1 MKINNGGLLKSNFYI
16 FLVVTLVCYGYS
28 VAVRYEQK
36 MVWEETPSRYFIG
49 ETPMMTTL
57 DSYYWLRLAREFHS
71 GTTGKNDPLRN
82 FPDGKNLEAPIISIL
97 IAAVAPLFN
106 DNFHKAG
113 FYLMMVLSGLFI
125 FPLAVYFYSM
135 GYPMAGFL
143 GGLIGTISYEYLIR
157 TGIGRV
163 DTDALILFFPF
174 LIAVLLLKA
183 SQARAIRFVLIYSF
197 LAGAAAYLL
206 TEWWGKSAFVLP
218 FAGTLFLA
226 VLFNQPGDKSENID
240 RKERKS
246 IFRRLISWRHLLTS
260 FLAMI
265 LFIVCAIG
273 FETKRLRSLE
283 FVSKPVEYIEQY
295 IGVSDKVEISETN
308 KITFPNVLRTITETK
323 RLPIKK
329 SLGHL
334 LRSPTLS
341 AIGLIGFLIFLIGHW
356 KKLIPLLPVF
366 VVGLLVFH
374 SARRFGVFL
383 GPFVGIGYGYLLTI
397 LLAFIYRQIP
407 MIRRLP
413 ARSNPNGGSVDW
425 SQGKWSRLNELP
437 GYGIAL
443 VFFLVVSLTTA
454 TGHIP
459 KPSVPPQN
467 IFSFLFLKDNLPK
480 DSAIYTWWD
489 YGYALT
495 ETTNRA
501 TFHDG
506 GSQTSPKT
514 YFIAKSF
521 VSDSQSELYNTIS
534 YLASEGA
541 GGIYQM
547 IDEHV
552 PDEDLFETVLANPPV
567 LSKGNVFVVYTKDLM
582 GKYGAINSIGRWDSV
597 KQRPGPRTGYRILKC
612 NQLKGFEL
620 LCQGRSVNLIKES
633 SIGGIPLKQTVIID
647 DGYVKRRIQHSR
659 EHGKYLQILVKGRK
673 LISVQIVSKRVFFSN
688 FNQMFLLGKY
698 DETLFKQYYNA
709 FPWTR
714 VFQARSNGQPNTDV
728 KSDSI

>member
-1 MKINNGGLLKSNFYI
+1 MKINNSGLLKSNLYI

-28 VAVRYEQK
+28 VAVRYQQK
-36 MVWEETPSRYFIG
+36 MAWEETPSRYFVD

-57 DSYYWLRLAREFHS
+57 DSYYWLRLAREFDS

-82 FPDGKNLEAPIISIL
+82 FPDGKNLKAPIISVL
-97 IAAVAPLFN
+97 IAVIAPFFN

-113 FYLMMVLSGLFI
+113 FYLMMLLSGLFI
-125 FPLAVYFYSM
+125 FPLAAYFYSM
-135 GYPMAGFL
+135 GYPMAGLL

-183 SQARAIRFVLIYSF
+183 SQARAMRLVLIYSC

-206 TEWWGKSAFVLP
+206 TEWWGKSAYVLP

-226 VLFNQPGDKSENID
+226 VLFNQPGYRSENID
-240 RKERKS
+240 QKEAKS
-246 IFRRLISWRHLLTS
+246 IIRRLISWRHLVTGI
-260 FLAMI
+260 LAMI

-273 FETKRLRSLE
+273 FETERLQSLE
-283 FVSKPVEYIEQY
+283 FVRKPVEYIEQY
-295 IGVSDKVEISETN
+295 IGRSDKVEISETN
-308 KITFPNVLRTITETK
+308 KITFPNVLWTITETK
-323 RLPIKK
+323 RFPIKK

-356 KKLIPLLPVF
+356 KKLIPLLPIF
-366 VVGLLVFH
+366 AVGLLVFH

-397 LLAFIYRQIP
+397 LLTFIYRQIP
-407 MIRRLP
+407 MIRRWP
-413 ARSNPNGGSVDW
+413 ARSNPNGSSVDW
-425 SQGKWSRLNELP
+425 SQGKWSRLNELS

-454 TGHIP
+454 TGLIP

-534 YLASEGA
+534 YLASEGT

-567 LSKGNVFVVYTKDLM
+567 LSKGNVFVVYTKDLI

-597 KQRPGPRTGYRILKC
+597 KQRPGPGTGYRILKC

-647 DGYVKRRIQHSR
+647 DGYVKRRIQHPR

-714 VFQARSNGQPNTDV
+714 VFHVKGQN
-728 KSDSI
+728 